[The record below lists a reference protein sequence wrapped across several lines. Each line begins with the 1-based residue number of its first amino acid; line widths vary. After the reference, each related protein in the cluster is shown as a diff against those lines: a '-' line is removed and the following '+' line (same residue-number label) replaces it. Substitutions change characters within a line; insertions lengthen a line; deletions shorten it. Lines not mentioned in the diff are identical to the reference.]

1 MHIIDDLK
9 EENYII
15 IQISYMNQYKMN
27 NGNYKNVTVYMNI
40 KIVYTKIK

>member
-27 NGNYKNVTVYMNI
+27 NGNYKMIEII
-40 KIVYTKIK
+40 KM